1 MLADGSVDRVRSEP
15 DRAMGAQIRAALP
28 LQSLRVLE
36 AIAGFEHTRVLARLH
51 PQTLARLRAVA
62 RLEWLPIAI
71 DLELGNAVA
80 DVLGPDVDR
89 ERARLCVLHCF
100 ETPLLRPFIHG
111 ADMLF
116 GLSPAGLIASIPR
129 GWPAVYR
136 DAGSLRYEVDD
147 GLRRVLI
154 YEGVPPEV
162 IGSRLYLESL
172 AGALESIFELCKVE
186 GTVSLGPVDVAARRA
201 ELHFE
206 WT

>member
-1 MLADGSVDRVRSEP
+1 MV
-15 DRAMGAQIRAALP
+15 AQIRAALP
-28 LQSLRVLE
+28 LQSLRVIE
-36 AIAGFEHTRVLARLH
+36 SIAGSEHTRVLARLR
-51 PQTLARLRAVA
+51 PDTLRLLRSVTW
-62 RLEWLPIAI
+62 LEWLPIEI
-71 DLELGNAVA
+71 DLELGLAVA

-89 ERARLCVLHCF
+89 ERARLCVLQCL

-116 GLSPAGLIASIPR
+116 GLSPAGLIATVPR

-136 DAGSLRYEVDD
+136 DAGVLRYEVDG

-154 YEGVPPEV
+154 YEVVPPAV

-172 AGALESIFELCKVE
+172 AGALESVFDSSKIE
-186 GTVSLGPVDVAARRA
+186 GSVTLGPVDIAARRA

-206 WT
+206 WS

>member
-1 MLADGSVDRVRSEP
+1 MVAH
-15 DRAMGAQIRAALP
+15 IRAALP

-36 AIAGFEHTRVLARLH
+36 AIAGSEHTRVLSRLQ
-51 PQTLARLRAVA
+51 PETRARLRSVA
-62 RLEWLPIAI
+62 RLEWLPIEI
-71 DLELGNAVA
+71 DLELGEAVS

-100 ETPLLRPFIHG
+100 ETPLLRPFLHG

-116 GLSPAGLIASIPR
+116 GLSPAGLIATIPR

-136 DAGSLRYEVDD
+136 DAGTLRYEIDG

-154 YEGVPPEV
+154 YEDVPTAV

-172 AGALESIFELCKVE
+172 AGSLESIFELCKVE
-186 GTVSLGPVDVAARRA
+186 GSVSLGRVDASARRA

-206 WT
+206 WS

>member
-1 MLADGSVDRVRSEP
+1 MV
-15 DRAMGAQIRAALP
+15 AQIRAALP

-36 AIAGFEHTRVLARLH
+36 AIAGPEHTRVLARLR
-51 PQTLARLRAVA
+51 PTTLELLRSVA
-62 RLEWLPIAI
+62 RLDWLPIEI
-71 DLELGNAVA
+71 DIELGLAVA

-100 ETPLLRPFIHG
+100 ETPLLRPFIQG

-116 GLSPAGLIASIPR
+116 GFSPAALIAAIPR

-136 DAGSLRYEVDD
+136 NAGVLRYEVDP
-147 GLRRVLI
+147 GLRRVI
-154 YEGVPPEV
+154 ICDAVPPRV
-162 IGSRLYLESL
+162 IASRLYLESI
-172 AGALESIFELCKVE
+172 AGALESVFDLSKVE
-186 GTVSLGPVDVAARRA
+186 GSVTLGPIDVAARRA

>member
-1 MLADGSVDRVRSEP
+1 VVRLASALVHTSS
-15 DRAMGAQIRAALP
+15 MGAQIRAALP

-36 AIAGFEHTRVLARLH
+36 AIAGFEHTRVLSRLH

-62 RLEWLPIAI
+62 RLEWLPLEI

-89 ERARLCVLHCF
+89 ERARLCVLHAF
-100 ETPLLRPFIHG
+100 ETPLLRPFLHG

-116 GLSPAGLIASIPR
+116 GLSPAGLIATLPR

-136 DAGSLRYEVDD
+136 DAGSLRYEVDG

-154 YEGVPPEV
+154 YQDVPAEI

-172 AGALESIFELCKVE
+172 TGALESIFELCKVE
-186 GTVSLGPVDVAARRA
+186 GTVSLGSIDTAARRA
-201 ELHFE
+201 ELCFE
-206 WT
+206 WS